1 MSNYIL
7 DASALLA
14 LLNSETG
21 AEVIEPLL
29 TYSIMGT
36 VNVAEVI
43 AELNKKLDISPEES
57 KEMVSIMIDQIIPL
71 EFDQS
76 IEVGRL
82 RKMTQGFGLSLGD
95 RACIALGIKL
105 NLPVYTAD
113 RVWKE
118 LQINDLDIRLI
129 R

>member
-29 TYSIMGT
+29 PYSIMGT

-43 AELNKKLDISPEES
+43 AELDKKLDISPEES

-105 NLPVYTAD
+105 NLLVYTAD

-129 R
+129 G